1 MSQEHKI
8 TGLKSHYH
16 HISCLNDNITKGEGS
31 FNVSASVLFSWLFEV
46 FNVSADGNAIPASDY
61 VGFYEAV
68 SCCFPAGPGRPGSSD
83 NLIFSESN
91 VRFNNIKKITL

>member
-46 FNVSADGNAIPASDY
+46 FNVSADGNDIPASD
-61 VGFYEAV
+61 
-68 SCCFPAGPGRPGSSD
+68 
-83 NLIFSESN
+83 
-91 VRFNNIKKITL
+91 

>member
-16 HISCLNDNITKGEGS
+16 HILCLNDNITKDKGS

-46 FNVSADGNAIPASDY
+46 FNVSADSNAIPASD
-61 VGFYEAV
+61 
-68 SCCFPAGPGRPGSSD
+68 
-83 NLIFSESN
+83 
-91 VRFNNIKKITL
+91 